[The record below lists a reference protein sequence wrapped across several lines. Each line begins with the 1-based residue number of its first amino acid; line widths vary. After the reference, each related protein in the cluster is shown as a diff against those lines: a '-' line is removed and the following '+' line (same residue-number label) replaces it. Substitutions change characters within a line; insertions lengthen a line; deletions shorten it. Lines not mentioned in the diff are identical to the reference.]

1 MSLCKPESFTWDM
14 CYVINE
20 VCQEGKYPVED
31 YEFDVLNQETFLSQG
46 EEEESNLVYLVEED
60 EPCWC

>member
-20 VCQEGKYPVED
+20 VCQGGKYPVED
-31 YEFDVLNQETFLSQG
+31 YEFDVLNQETFLPQG
-46 EEEESNLVYLVEED
+46 EEDTNLVYLMDEE